1 MLHIAPAEWFWVVV
15 NGGSV
20 ILTAWAVRDA
30 RQKYQAVRI
39 LNGRAREIV
48 AAGNIRRETLRLLTQ
63 ILLLAIVIPGLFVDR
78 PVTLWSEA
86 GINWGLIALVLVPVP
101 ILVNSLVDA
110 VDRHRLVSQ
119 VERDIAEGHPK
130 RRGTDE

>member
-1 MLHIAPAEWFWVVV
+1 
-15 NGGSV
+15 
-20 ILTAWAVRDA
+20 
-30 RQKYQAVRI
+30 
-39 LNGRAREIV
+39 
-48 AAGNIRRETLRLLTQ
+48 
-63 ILLLAIVIPGLFVDR
+63 VIPGLFVDR

-119 VERDIAEGHPK
+119 VERDMAEGHPQ
-130 RRGTDE
+130 RRGSDS